1 MFNSSSDD
9 DTPVDYDEEIKVVV
23 LGESGVG
30 KSNIINRYNGGQFD
44 PNSVP
49 NNSSFFMSKNLKFG
63 EKVYRI
69 NLWDTAGQEKYHS
82 LTKIFLNDAK
92 IAFLVYAIND
102 KASYDKIDFW
112 YNLVKESC
120 GDILISII
128 GNKKDLYEEEDLNQ
142 KMNDYESKIEQMREE
157 VDEQHAIE
165 KAKFL
170 NATFGLTSALEDD
183 TGFDEIINKVIK
195 KYIHDKGES
204 TENQIFNNSAKFKIS
219 NTIKSVKGE
228 AKSSKKKKKC

>member
-9 DTPVDYDEEIKVVV
+9 DSVVDYDEEIKVVV

-44 PNSVP
+44 PYSVP

-63 EKVYRI
+63 EKIYRI

-82 LTKIFLNDAK
+82 LTKIFLKEAK

-102 KASYDKIDFW
+102 KTSYEKIDFW
-112 YNLVKESC
+112 YKLVKESC
-120 GDILISII
+120 GNILISLI
-128 GNKKDLYEEEDLNQ
+128 GNKKDLYEEEQ
-142 KMNDYESKIEQMREE
+142 
-157 VDEQHAIE
+157 VDEQEAIE
-165 KAKFL
+165 KARTL
-170 NATFGLTSALEDD
+170 NATFGLTSALEED

-204 TENQIFNNSAKFKIS
+204 TENQVFTSNKVFKI
-219 NTIKSVKGE
+219 NTL
-228 AKSSKKKKKC
+228 KSSKPEKVKPKKKKKIC

>member
-9 DTPVDYDEEIKVVV
+9 DTVVDYDEEIKVVV

-82 LTKIFLNDAK
+82 LTKIFLNEAK
-92 IAFLVYAIND
+92 IAVLIYAIND
-102 KASYDKIDFW
+102 KASFE
-112 YNLVKESC
+112 NL
-120 GDILISII
+120 DIWLKDLKKDASPDIKTILI
-128 GNKKDLYEEEDLNQ
+128 GNKCDLESERKIKKFVAETYAKDFGFLNFFETSAKTGFNSQKVFINSALILYEDYKQYEKQGRIGYDQNEEQ
-142 KMNDYESKIEQMREE
+142 S
-157 VDEQHAIE
+157 
-165 KAKFL
+165 
-170 NATFGLTSALEDD
+170 
-183 TGFDEIINKVIK
+183 
-195 KYIHDKGES
+195 S
-204 TENQIFNNSAKFKIS
+204 TQLSR
-219 NTIKSVKGE
+219 
-228 AKSSKKKKKC
+228 KKKVQKTGSCC

>member
-9 DTPVDYDEEIKVVV
+9 DSVVDYDEEIKVVV

-44 PNSVP
+44 PYSVP

-63 EKVYRI
+63 EKIYRI

-82 LTKIFLNDAK
+82 LTKIFLNEAK
-92 IAFLVYAIND
+92 IALLVYAIND
-102 KASYDKIDFW
+102 KNSYEKIDFW
-112 YNLVKESC
+112 YKLVKESC
-120 GDILISII
+120 GNILISLI
-128 GNKKDLYEEEDLNQ
+128 GNKKDLYEEEQVN
-142 KMNDYESKIEQMREE
+142 EQE
-157 VDEQHAIE
+157 AIE
-165 KAKFL
+165 KARTL
-170 NATFGLTSALEDD
+170 NATFGLTSALEED

-204 TENQIFNNSAKFKIS
+204 TENQIFTSNKVFKI
-219 NTIKSVKGE
+219 NTLKSSKPDKVK
-228 AKSSKKKKKC
+228 SKKKKKIC

>member
-9 DTPVDYDEEIKVVV
+9 DTVVDYDEEIKVVV

-92 IAFLVYAIND
+92 IAVLIYAIND
-102 KASYDKIDFW
+102 KASYEKIDFW

-120 GDILISII
+120 GDILIAII
-128 GNKKDLYEEEDLNQ
+128 GNKKDLYEV
-142 KMNDYESKIEQMREE
+142 EE

-170 NATFGLTSALEDD
+170 DATFGLTSALEED

-195 KYIHDKGES
+195 KYIHNKGES
-204 TENQIFNNSAKFKIS
+204 TENQIFNNSPKFKIS
-219 NTIKSVKGE
+219 NTMKSANMEVK
-228 AKSSKKKKKC
+228 SNKKKKIC

>member
-9 DTPVDYDEEIKVVV
+9 DSVVDYDEEIKVVV

-44 PNSVP
+44 PYSVP

-63 EKVYRI
+63 EKIYRI

-82 LTKIFLNDAK
+82 LTKIFLNEAK

-102 KASYDKIDFW
+102 KNSYEKIDFW
-112 YNLVKESC
+112 YKLVKESC
-120 GDILISII
+120 GNKLISLI
-128 GNKKDLYEEEDLNQ
+128 GNKKDLYEEEQVN
-142 KMNDYESKIEQMREE
+142 EQE
-157 VDEQHAIE
+157 AIE
-165 KAKFL
+165 KARTL
-170 NATFGLTSALEDD
+170 NATFGLTSALEED

-204 TENQIFNNSAKFKIS
+204 TENQVFTSNKVFKI
-219 NTIKSVKGE
+219 NTLKSSKPDKVK
-228 AKSSKKKKKC
+228 SKKKKKIC

>member
-9 DTPVDYDEEIKVVV
+9 DSVVDYDEEIKIVV

-44 PNSVP
+44 PISVP

-82 LTKIFLNDAK
+82 LTKIFLNEAK

-102 KASYDKIDFW
+102 KTSYEKIDFW
-112 YNLVKESC
+112 YKLVKESC
-120 GDILISII
+120 GNILISLI
-128 GNKKDLYEEEDLNQ
+128 GNKKDLYEEEQ
-142 KMNDYESKIEQMREE
+142 
-157 VDEQHAIE
+157 VDEQEAIE
-165 KAKFL
+165 KARTL
-170 NATFGLTSALEDD
+170 NATFGLTSALEED

-195 KYIHDKGES
+195 KYIHAKGES
-204 TENQIFNNSAKFKIS
+204 TENQIFSSNKVFKI
-219 NTIKSVKGE
+219 NTIKS
-228 AKSSKKKKKC
+228 AKPEMSKKKKKIC

>member
-9 DTPVDYDEEIKVVV
+9 DSVVDYDEEIKVVV

-44 PNSVP
+44 PYSVP

-63 EKVYRI
+63 EKIYRI

-82 LTKIFLNDAK
+82 LTKIFLNEAK

-102 KASYDKIDFW
+102 KNSYEKIDFW
-112 YNLVKESC
+112 YKLVKESC
-120 GDILISII
+120 GNILISLI
-128 GNKKDLYEEEDLNQ
+128 GNKKDLYEEEQVN
-142 KMNDYESKIEQMREE
+142 EQE
-157 VDEQHAIE
+157 AIE
-165 KAKFL
+165 KARTL
-170 NATFGLTSALEDD
+170 NATFGLTSALEED

-204 TENQIFNNSAKFKIS
+204 TENQIFTSNKVFKI
-219 NTIKSVKGE
+219 NTLKSSKPDKVK
-228 AKSSKKKKKC
+228 SKKKKKIC

>member
-9 DTPVDYDEEIKVVV
+9 DTVVDYNEEIKIVF

-30 KSNIINRYNGGQFD
+30 KSNIINRYNGGQFN

-63 EKVYRI
+63 EKIYRI

-82 LTKIFLNDAK
+82 LTKIFLNEAK
-92 IAFLVYAIND
+92 IAFIIYAIND
-102 KASYDKIDFW
+102 KASYEKIDFW

-120 GDILISII
+120 GNIVIAII
-128 GNKKDLYEEEDLNQ
+128 GNKKDLYEEEQVN
-142 KMNDYESKIEQMREE
+142 EE
-157 VDEQHAIE
+157 DAIK
-165 KAKFL
+165 KAKSL

-183 TGFDEIINKVIK
+183 TGFDEVINKVLK
-195 KYIHDKGES
+195 KYIEDQGES
-204 TENQIFNNSAKFKIS
+204 TENQVFSS
-219 NTIKSVKGE
+219 NIKLSLRDTIKSTKSE
-228 AKSSKKKKKC
+228 DSSKKKKKLC

>member
-9 DTPVDYDEEIKVVV
+9 DTPVDYDEEIKIVV

-82 LTKIFLNDAK
+82 LTKIFLKETK
-92 IAFLVYAIND
+92 IVFLVYAIND
-102 KASYDKIDFW
+102 KLSFEKLDFW
-112 YNLVKESC
+112 YNIVKESC
-120 GDILISII
+120 DDALLAII
-128 GNKKDLYEEEDLNQ
+128 GNKKDLYEEEQINEEDAI
-142 KMNDYESKIEQMREE
+142 KKAES
-157 VDEQHAIE
+157 
-165 KAKFL
+165 F
-170 NATFGLTSALEDD
+170 NATFGLTSALEED
-183 TGFDEIINKVIK
+183 TGFDEIITKVIK
-195 KYIHDKGES
+195 TYIQNKGES
-204 TENQIFNNSAKFKIS
+204 VENKLFKTNSNNFKLD
-219 NTIKSVKGE
+219 
-228 AKSSKKKKKC
+228 SSTFKEKNKKKKKFC

>member
-30 KSNIINRYNGGQFD
+30 KSNIINRYNGGQFN

-63 EKVYRI
+63 EKIYRI

-82 LTKIFLNDAK
+82 LTKIFLNEAK
-92 IAFLVYAIND
+92 IAFIIYAIND
-102 KASYDKIDFW
+102 KASYEKIDFW

-120 GDILISII
+120 GNIVIAII
-128 GNKKDLYEEEDLNQ
+128 GNKKDLYEEEQVN
-142 KMNDYESKIEQMREE
+142 EE
-157 VDEQHAIE
+157 DAIK
-165 KAKFL
+165 KAKSL

-183 TGFDEIINKVIK
+183 TGFDEIINKVLK
-195 KYIHDKGES
+195 KYIEDQGES
-204 TENQIFNNSAKFKIS
+204 ILLIIFFNYY
-219 NTIKSVKGE
+219 
-228 AKSSKKKKKC
+228 